1 MPPPRVSNSRIGTCR
16 GCFSGP
22 PGPVAL
28 GMKCGRIVVVLCKNH
43 PVTTDSLLVREPY
56 SEADAARLLPLPQA
70 TLHY

>member
-1 MPPPRVSNSRIGTCR
+1 
-16 GCFSGP
+16 
-22 PGPVAL
+22 
-28 GMKCGRIVVVLCKNH
+28 MKCGRIVVVLCKNH